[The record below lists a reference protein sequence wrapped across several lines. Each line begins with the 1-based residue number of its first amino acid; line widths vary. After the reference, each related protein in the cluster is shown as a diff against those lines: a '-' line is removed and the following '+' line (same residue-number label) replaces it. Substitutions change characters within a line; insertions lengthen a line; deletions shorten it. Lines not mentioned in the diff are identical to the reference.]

1 MKPLPPAGRAGV
13 AALSFLTVLP
23 VGRLVALDGRD
34 VARGSVLFPV
44 VGAAIGAATGGAAWY
59 LGDHLPP
66 LLAAVLAVAI
76 GAALTGALHLDGLA
90 DSADGFGAR
99 TPEDR
104 LRVMRDHTNGTYGG
118 TALLLDLMIRAAA
131 LSALAGTK
139 EALLFS
145 VAAGALSR
153 TVGPVLTEYLPYA
166 QARPG
171 AGDAL
176 SAHPSLVRAWVTVLV
191 GSAIAYLM
199 LMNFGVGADGVGHA
213 YPAALGV
220 TIAVLV
226 LVGWTA
232 RRRLG
237 GVTGDVMGA
246 CSELIELAVLVV
258 LVAML

>member
-1 MKPLPPAGRAGV
+1 MRPLTLGLRAVV
-13 AALSFLTVLP
+13 AAFSFLTVLP
-23 VGRLVALDGRD
+23 FGRLVALDGKD

-44 VGAAIGAATGGAAWY
+44 VGAVIGAAGGGTAWL

-66 LLAAVLAVAI
+66 LLAAVLAVAV

-90 DSADGFGAR
+90 DCADGFGAR

-118 TALLLDLMIRAAA
+118 TALLLDLLIRVAA
-131 LSALAGTK
+131 LSALAGSS

-153 TVGPVLTEYLPYA
+153 TAGPLLAVWLPYA

-171 AGDAL
+171 AGEAL
-176 SAHPSLVRAWVTVLV
+176 NSHPSQPRA
-191 GSAIAYLM
+191 A
-199 LMNFGVGADGVGHA
+199 
-213 YPAALGV
+213 AALVVGGLIVVV
-220 TIAVLV
+220 TAGSTAAYAGSVAAAAVVLALV
-226 LVGWTA
+226 AWTA
-232 RRRLG
+232 KRRLG

-246 CSELIELAVLVV
+246 CSELVELAVLTV
-258 LVAML
+258 LVASL